1 MGGAGKLCYP
11 GGMNEGLVEL
21 RTGATLHF
29 EEKGRGEPVLLV
41 HGLLGTARA
50 ELGGLID
57 WLSERYRAI
66 GLTLRGYGR
75 SLPKPRRFP
84 PDFYERDTEDVVAF
98 LDELHL
104 DRVHYLGFSD
114 GGEIGL
120 ILGGRHPDR
129 CRSIAVW
136 GAIGFLGPAVREE
149 VRKYYPATWVT
160 EEQKAR
166 HGLTD
171 PDPLI
176 KEWVEA
182 IVAMVDAGGDISLHL
197 ADRIRAPLLVMLGE
211 TDYLNPPEYARRLIG
226 RAGRGRLEMFS
237 CGHEIHDQLP
247 ERFREVVGA
256 FLESNRQL
264 PAG

>member
-11 GGMNEGLVEL
+11 EAMISGLLEL
-21 RTGATLHF
+21 PTGAALHF
-29 EEKGRGEPVLLV
+29 EEKGSGEPVLAV

-57 WLSERYRAI
+57 WLAERYRVI
-66 GLTLRGYGR
+66 GLTLRGYGQ

-84 PDFYERDTEDVVAF
+84 PDFYSRDAQDIVAF
-98 LDELHL
+98 LDAMRL

-120 ILGGRHPDR
+120 ILGGERPER
-129 CRSIAVW
+129 FRSIAVW

-160 EEQKAR
+160 ESIKAR
-166 HGLTD
+166 HGITD
-171 PDPLI
+171 ADPMI

-182 IVAMVDAGGDISLHL
+182 IVRLVDAGGDLSLHL
-197 ADRIRAPLLVMLGE
+197 ADRIRAPLLLMLGE
-211 TDYLNPPEYARRLIG
+211 TDYLNPPEYARRLIE
-226 RAGRGRLEMFS
+226 RAGHGRLAMFS
-237 CGHEIHDQLP
+237 CGHEIHDQQP
-247 ERFREVVGA
+247 QRFREVVGA
-256 FLESNRQL
+256 FLAS
-264 PAG
+264 PGDS

>member
-1 MGGAGKLCYP
+1 
-11 GGMNEGLVEL
+11 
-21 RTGATLHF
+21 
-29 EEKGRGEPVLLV
+29 VLLV

-57 WLSERYRAI
+57 WLAGRYRAI

-84 PDFYERDTEDVVAF
+84 PDFYYRDTEDVVAF
-98 LDELHL
+98 LDALHL

-120 ILGGRHPDR
+120 ILGGQHPGR

-149 VRKYYPATWVT
+149 VRKYYPASWVT
-160 EEQKAR
+160 EEQKSR
-166 HGLTD
+166 HGITD

-176 KEWVEA
+176 REWVEA
-182 IVAMVDAGGDISLHL
+182 ILAMVDAGGDISLHL
-197 ADRIRAPLLVMLGE
+197 ADRIRAPLLLMLGE
-211 TDYLNPPEYARRLIG
+211 TDYLNPPEYARRLIE
-226 RAGRGRLEMFS
+226 RAGHGRLETFT
-237 CGHEIHDQLP
+237 CGHEIHDQQP
-247 ERFREVVGA
+247 ERFREVVGS
-256 FLESNRQL
+256 FLASSSGVDTGRR
-264 PAG
+264 PS